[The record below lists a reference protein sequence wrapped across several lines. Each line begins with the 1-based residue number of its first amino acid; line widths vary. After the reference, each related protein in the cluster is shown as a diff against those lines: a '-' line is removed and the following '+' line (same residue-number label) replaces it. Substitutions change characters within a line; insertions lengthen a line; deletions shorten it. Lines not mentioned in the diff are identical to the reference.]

1 MSRVPAVFAAL
12 CVGLSAVAS
21 LTAVRARQ
29 AASVP
34 SLKPLVPA
42 AAGSI
47 ASNPDAFYGQ
57 NVTITAAVDRV
68 VSPTSF
74 TVDQDTKTS
83 GAGEVLV
90 LVPVLNAPLAVNTYV
105 TIIGEVV
112 RHEGRPAIQATAVIT
127 AAMVDIAKRLPPPMT
142 PDEEAFDRVMKR
154 ISPAFSALRQA
165 VAAGAGGGAKTEGT
179 LKVEA
184 AMLMQAF
191 ADTEAFWKRRDKAD
205 AVKWAVDAR
214 AQAEILERAIA
225 AGTSDGARAAVTAL
239 QQTCSACHDKYR
251 ERQDDG
257 SYRIRMG
264 S

>member
-1 MSRVPAVFAAL
+1 MA
-12 CVGLSAVAS
+12 
-21 LTAVRARQ
+21 
-29 AASVP
+29 

-42 AAGSI
+42 AASSI

-57 NVTITAAVDRV
+57 NVTITAAVDRL

-74 TVDQDTKTS
+74 TVDQNTKTS
-83 GAGEVLV
+83 GVGEVLI

-127 AAMVDIAKRLPPPMT
+127 AAMIDIAKRLPPPMT
-142 PDEEAFDRVMKR
+142 PDEEAFDRLMKR
-154 ISPAFSALRQA
+154 INPAFSALRQA
-165 VAAGAGGGAKTEGT
+165 VAAGAGGGANTEGT
-179 LKVEA
+179 LNVQA
-184 AMLMQAF
+184 ALLMRAF
-191 ADTEAFWKRRDKAD
+191 ADTEAFWKKRDQAD

-214 AQAEILERAIA
+214 AQAETLERAIA
-225 AGTSDGARAAVTAL
+225 AGKSDDAKAAVTAL
-239 QQTCSACHDKYR
+239 QQTCSACHGKYR